1 MRHSRW
7 LAPWKNSMERPV
19 IYHCVTRVVERRLAF
34 GPDEKEQFR
43 TYMRMYENFSGCR
56 VLSYC
61 LMCNH
66 IHLLLEVPPM
76 KVGGLSDDELLKR
89 LRAIYSEVFVAEVA
103 KELVEA
109 RQQVKDGL
117 AEESVVVARI
127 HERFTYRMHDLSEF
141 MRTLLL
147 RFSRWF
153 NKRHERTGALWESR
167 FKSILVEEGV
177 ASKTMAAY
185 IDLNPVRA
193 GMVPDPANYR
203 WSSYGEAMGG
213 GARGNGKKARAGLVR
228 ALMAHK
234 GYEADARLWTGCV
247 ANDYRSIL
255 LEDGKEVVE
264 ESVNATGKLKSQV
277 VRRGIKRSVSD
288 EEHQR
293 LQRGQDVAL
302 TKVLRCRIR
311 YFTDGA
317 VIGSRGFVNEAFEGA
332 KDRFG
337 KRRKDGARKMRGTD
351 PVLTGVLWSLRD
363 LSKNSK
369 D

>member
-177 ASKTMAAY
+177 ASKTMVGYWATSSHLAAWRCSCMTGLPVVSDLVSSTMRPVVAAGAAGSKLTVPLTPLAVPEMASSGASSLNWIAFTPLGSLKSKEVGAAY
-185 IDLNPVRA
+185 ETAAKQANAASAA
-193 GMVPDPANYR
+193 GRRTA
-203 WSSYGEAMGG
+203 EA
-213 GARGNGKKARAGLVR
+213 RER
-228 ALMAHK
+228 
-234 GYEADARLWTGCV
+234 
-247 ANDYRSIL
+247 
-255 LEDGKEVVE
+255 
-264 ESVNATGKLKSQV
+264 
-277 VRRGIKRSVSD
+277 
-288 EEHQR
+288 
-293 LQRGQDVAL
+293 
-302 TKVLRCRIR
+302 
-311 YFTDGA
+311 
-317 VIGSRGFVNEAFEGA
+317 
-332 KDRFG
+332 
-337 KRRKDGARKMRGTD
+337 
-351 PVLTGVLWSLRD
+351 
-363 LSKNSK
+363 
-369 D
+369 